1 MALDYSKLSD
11 AELEAIANNDY
22 SRLSESTLTA
32 IAAEPE
38 QKKKEPSVAETT
50 SAAVDVARNLPMAAY
65 NAPTGIN
72 AQAISEVATPL
83 KQAIPKTIQTYAAAP
98 YKAGVDVVVG
108 SMGLPPP
115 YASTE
120 GAKSLYNVYKG
131 AQESMDVL
139 GNRLSRP
146 DFAPYQSGGAFPE
159 AVTEYR
165 NLRAIAGK
173 IDPAFANEMKVAL
186 ETGGDRAVKK
196 LLANAPEALRAS
208 PEFTAQASKFTSA
221 MPTTMQQIGRVAGP
235 ALRGAARVAGPVG
248 MGLNLYDA
256 GSMARETELG
266 SRLAQGQ
273 GGRAEQAF
281 RAGPVQS
288 YQGPQLDA
296 QQAQNVL
303 QSGSERDIKYF
314 GGADSLREQMR
325 KKAAARV
332 TGPVAPG
339 QF

>member
-1 MALDYSKLSD
+1 MALDYSKLTD

-22 SRLSESTLTA
+22 SKLSDSTLTA

-38 QKKKEPSVAETT
+38 PKKEVSAGDVAASVAG
-50 SAAVDVARNLPMAAY
+50 SIPMAAY

-72 AQAISEVATPL
+72 PQAIGEVLSPM
-83 KQAIPKTIQTYAAAP
+83 KQAIPQTLKTYAAAP
-98 YKAGVDVVVG
+98 YKAGADLVVG

-120 GAKSLYNVYKG
+120 GVKGLYNTYQGARESLTKASQVMSNAPGNAANYFGMQKAVPESADILSDLYHNKG
-131 AQESMDVL
+131 GPNAIKEFL
-139 GNRLSRP
+139 KT
-146 DFAPYQSGGAFPE
+146 PE
-159 AVTEYR
+159 AAQYMRDPKFAAAAESYMGRVPGG
-165 NLRAIAGK
+165 LAQAGK
-173 IDPAFANEMKVAL
+173 IV
-186 ETGGDRAVKK
+186 
-196 LLANAPEALRAS
+196 
-208 PEFTAQASKFTSA
+208 
-221 MPTTMQQIGRVAGP
+221 GP

-248 MGLNLYDA
+248 MGMNLYDA
-256 GSMARETELG
+256 GQMARETGLG
-266 SRLAQGQ
+266 ERLQQGQ
-273 GGRAEQAF
+273 GSRAEQAF

-303 QSGSERDIKYF
+303 QSGSARDIKYF
-314 GGADSLREQMR
+314 GGQDSLRDQMR

-339 QF
+339 QQ